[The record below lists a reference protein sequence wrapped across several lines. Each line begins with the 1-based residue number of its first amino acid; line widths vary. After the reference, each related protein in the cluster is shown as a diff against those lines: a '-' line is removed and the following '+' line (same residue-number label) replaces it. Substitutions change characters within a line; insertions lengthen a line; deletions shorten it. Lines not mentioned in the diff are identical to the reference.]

1 MTYHIRVRAGAVIIQ
16 NQSILLVEF
25 TNERGVHYNLPGGG
39 VDPHESIRDTVR
51 REAMEEACADVDV
64 GPLAFVYEY
73 APHLSSYRFGDTH
86 TISFF
91 FESKLKNGSVPK
103 YPDYPDPYQTGVKW
117 IPLSELDHIVL
128 FPNIKKQIIEYSLKK
143 RNIVWISEDEL
154 EEAYFKT
161 QPKK

>member
-1 MTYHIRVRAGAVIIQ
+1 M
-16 NQSILLVEF
+16 
-25 TNERGVHYNLPGGG
+25 
-39 VDPHESIRDTVR
+39 
-51 REAMEEACADVDV
+51 
-64 GPLAFVYEY
+64 
-73 APHLSSYRFGDTH
+73 
-86 TISFF
+86 
-91 FESKLKNGSVPK
+91 PK
-103 YPDYPDPYQTGVKW
+103 YPDNPDPYQTGVKW